1 MKLKQTENN
10 LSKIERLINPEPKK
24 PEQGKYKI
32 GSKSST
38 VFHFIK
44 YGLSILQLHCIN
56 SVYR

>member
-1 MKLKQTENN
+1 MKLKQKENN
-10 LSKIERLINPEPKK
+10 LSKIERLVTPEPKK

-32 GSKSST
+32 GSKSPA